1 MKEPRKKVPSI
12 SIISPVYGAEGM
24 INELVNRIAKA
35 VKNLCEDYEIILV
48 EDHSPD
54 KSWLEMEQVSQQ
66 DSRIKSIKLSK
77 NFGQHYAI
85 TAGLDIAQG
94 DWIVVMD
101 CDLQDKP
108 EEIPNLLEK
117 ALDGFDIVL
126 ARRVDRQDNFLVR
139 ITSLIFYKIL
149 SYLTGTTQDHTVA
162 NFGIYNKKVIE
173 VIRQMREPIRYFPTM
188 VKWVG
193 FEKAFQ
199 DVSHGEREQGSS
211 GYNFNK
217 RLKLAVDIM
226 LAFSN
231 KPLLLTVKLGLLI
244 SISSFLVSI
253 IVLVFALL
261 GKYTVSGYASMMMSI
276 WFLSGLIIFI
286 LGINGLYLSKVFD
299 GVKNRPIYII
309 SKSINL

>member
-1 MKEPRKKVPSI
+1 
-12 SIISPVYGAEGM
+12 M
-24 INELVNRIAKA
+24 IEELVNRVSKSVSAI
-35 VKNLCEDYEIILV
+35 CEEYEIILV
-48 EDHSPD
+48 EDNSPD
-54 KSWLEMEQVSQQ
+54 SSWAEMERVSNENP
-66 DSRIKSIKLSK
+66 RVKSIKLSK

-85 TAGLDIAQG
+85 TAGLDVAHG

-108 EEIPNLLEK
+108 EEIPNLLNK
-117 ALDGFDIVL
+117 AMQGYDIVL
-126 ARRVDRQDNFLVR
+126 ARRIERQDNFFVR
-139 ITSLIFYKIL
+139 ITSLFFYKIL

-162 NFGIYNKKVIE
+162 NFGIYSKKVIE

-193 FEKAFQ
+193 FERAYQ
-199 DVSHGEREQGSS
+199 DVLHGERERGSS

-217 RLKLAVDIM
+217 RLRLAVDIM

-244 SISSFLVSI
+244 SISSFIISL
-253 IVLVFALL
+253 IVLIFALL

-299 GVKNRPIYII
+299 GVKSRPIYII
-309 SKSINL
+309 TKSINL

>member
-1 MKEPRKKVPSI
+1 MKEPLTKVSSI
-12 SIISPVYGAEGM
+12 SIISPVYGAQGM
-24 INELVNRIAKA
+24 IDELVNRISKA
-35 VKNLCEDYEIILV
+35 VIDISEDFEIILV
-48 EDHSPD
+48 EDNSPD
-54 KSWLEMEQVSQQ
+54 NSWLEME
-66 DSRIKSIKLSK
+66 RISNQNSKVKSIKLSK

-85 TAGLDIAQG
+85 TAGLDVAQG

-117 ALDGFDIVL
+117 ALNGFDIVL
-126 ARRVDRQDNFLVR
+126 ARRIDRQDNFLVR
-139 ITSLIFYKIL
+139 ITSLIFYRIL
-149 SYLTGTTQDHTVA
+149 SYLTGATQDHTIA
-162 NFGIYNKKVIE
+162 NFGIYNKRIVE

-193 FEKAFQ
+193 FEKAYQ

-231 KPLLLTVKLGLLI
+231 KPLLLTVKLGLFI

-253 IVLVFALL
+253 IVLIFALL

>member
-1 MKEPRKKVPSI
+1 M
-12 SIISPVYGAEGM
+12 YGAEGM
-24 INELVNRIAKA
+24 IEELVNRVSKSVSSI
-35 VKNLCEDYEIILV
+35 CEEYEIILV
-48 EDHSPD
+48 EDNSPD
-54 KSWLEMEQVSQQ
+54 SSWAEMERVSNENP
-66 DSRIKSIKLSK
+66 RVKSIKLSK

-85 TAGLDIAQG
+85 TAGLDVAHG

-108 EEIPNLLEK
+108 EEIPNLLNK
-117 ALDGFDIVL
+117 AMQGYDIVL
-126 ARRVDRQDNFLVR
+126 ARRIERQDNFFVR
-139 ITSLIFYKIL
+139 ITSLFFYKLL

-162 NFGIYNKKVIE
+162 NFGIYSKKVIE

-193 FEKAFQ
+193 FERAYQ
-199 DVSHGEREQGSS
+199 DVLHGEREQGSS

-217 RLKLAVDIM
+217 RLRLAVDIM

-244 SISSFLVSI
+244 SISSFIISL
-253 IVLVFALL
+253 IVLIFGLL

-299 GVKNRPIYII
+299 GVKSRPIYII
-309 SKSINL
+309 TKSINL

>member
-1 MKEPRKKVPSI
+1 LKEPLSTVSSI
-12 SIISPVYGAEGM
+12 SIVIPVYRAQGIIE
-24 INELVNRIAKA
+24 ELVDRISKA
-35 VKNLCEDYEIILV
+35 VKDICEDFEIILV
-48 EDHSPD
+48 EDSSPD
-54 KSWLEMEQVSQQ
+54 NSWLEMERVSNKNY
-66 DSRIKSIKLSK
+66 RVKSIKLSK

-117 ALDGFDIVL
+117 ALSGFDIVL
-126 ARRVDRQDNFLVR
+126 ARRINRRDNFLVR

-149 SYLTGTTQDHTVA
+149 SYLTGATQDHTIA

-193 FEKAFQ
+193 FEKAYQ
-199 DVSHGEREQGSS
+199 DVNHGEREQGSS
-211 GYNFNK
+211 GYDFNK

-231 KPLLLTVKLGLLI
+231 KPLLLTVKLGLFI
-244 SISSFLVSI
+244 SISSFLVSLA
-253 IVLVFALL
+253 VLIFALL

-299 GVKNRPIYII
+299 GVKNRPIYIVN
-309 SKSINL
+309 KRVN

>member
-1 MKEPRKKVPSI
+1 MKEPLKKVSSI
-12 SIISPVYGAEGM
+12 SIISPVYGAQGM
-24 INELVNRIAKA
+24 INELVNRISKA
-35 VKNLCEDYEIILV
+35 VENICEDYEIILV

-54 KSWLEMEQVSQQ
+54 NSWLEMEVVSKQNI
-66 DSRIKSIKLSK
+66 RVKSIKLSK

-85 TAGLDIAQG
+85 TAGLDIAKG

-108 EEIPNLLEK
+108 EEIPNLLAK
-117 ALDGFDIVL
+117 ALNGFDIVL
-126 ARRVDRQDNFLVR
+126 ARRVERQDNFFIRL
-139 ITSLIFYKIL
+139 TSLIFYKIL
-149 SYLTGTTQDHTVA
+149 SYLTGTTQDHTIA
-162 NFGIYNKKVIE
+162 NFGIYSKKVIDT
-173 VIRQMREPIRYFPTM
+173 IRAMREPIRYFPTM

-231 KPLLLTVKLGLLI
+231 KPLLLTVKLGLFI

-253 IVLVFALL
+253 MVFVFALL

-299 GVKNRPIYII
+299 GVKNRPIYLID
-309 SKSINL
+309 KRVN

>member
-1 MKEPRKKVPSI
+1 M
-12 SIISPVYGAEGM
+12 YGAEGM
-24 INELVNRIAKA
+24 IEELVNRVSKSVSAI
-35 VKNLCEDYEIILV
+35 CEEYEIILV
-48 EDHSPD
+48 EDNSPD
-54 KSWLEMEQVSQQ
+54 SSWAEMERVSNENP
-66 DSRIKSIKLSK
+66 RVKSIKLSK

-85 TAGLDIAQG
+85 TAGLDVAHG

-108 EEIPNLLEK
+108 EEIPNLLNK
-117 ALDGFDIVL
+117 AMQGYDIVL
-126 ARRVDRQDNFLVR
+126 ARRIERQDNFFVR
-139 ITSLIFYKIL
+139 ITSLFFYKIL

-162 NFGIYNKKVIE
+162 NFGIYSKKVIE

-193 FEKAFQ
+193 FERAYQ
-199 DVSHGEREQGSS
+199 DVLHGERERGSS

-217 RLKLAVDIM
+217 RLRLAVDIM

-244 SISSFLVSI
+244 SISSFIISL
-253 IVLVFALL
+253 IVLIFALL

-299 GVKNRPIYII
+299 GVKSRPIYII
-309 SKSINL
+309 TKSINL